1 MGYETLEM
9 DEVYPSSQGNRLLGS
24 SESDPGVLIYEN
36 VTIRVIIVLYYLWR
50 DLSHIQIF
58 RFS

>member
-9 DEVYPSSQGNRLLGS
+9 NEVYPSSQGNRLLGS

-36 VTIRVIIVLYYLWR
+36 VTIRVIIVLYYL
-50 DLSHIQIF
+50 
-58 RFS
+58 